1 MYSYF
6 EKKSGKI
13 VGSHFQKKSEKKSW
27 VMNGSLVQFYPIK
40 CATKGTACAKKTM
53 VNKSTII
60 LVCILLFPSFS
71 DKLLCKI
78 WNEIAKK

>member
-1 MYSYF
+1 MNSYF

-40 CATKGTACAKKTM
+40 CATKGTVKC
-53 VNKSTII
+53 
-60 LVCILLFPSFS
+60 
-71 DKLLCKI
+71 
-78 WNEIAKK
+78 

>member
-1 MYSYF
+1 MNSYS

-40 CATKGTACAKKTM
+40 CATKGTVKPACARKK
-53 VNKSTII
+53 KHG
-60 LVCILLFPSFS
+60 
-71 DKLLCKI
+71 K
-78 WNEIAKK
+78 